1 MKTRIFLIALC
12 LNLLAGSLLPTLA
25 RANDPNRTVESAT
38 TVLNEFLDLKV
49 KGIPAGLL
57 SEAHGVAIIPGVIKV
72 GLVVGG
78 QRGKGVV
85 VMKEA
90 DGSWRAPMFV
100 TLTGGSVGWQAGAQS
115 TDVVLVFKTK
125 RSVEGLMK
133 GKFTIG
139 ADAAAAA
146 GPVGRRAGAATD
158 AELKAEIL
166 SYSRTRGLFAGVS
179 LDGSVL
185 EVDDRLNS
193 EYYREG
199 GAPPEAA
206 MKLVQ
211 RIAQLAAG
219 GDAKEGQ
226 PADVAT
232 AEQLPTPAGPTLT
245 PAVPMNI
252 IASEPTPAGPTLRS
266 LRVPETEIVAGPDSI
281 RPELAQAGKALS
293 QLVDKDW
300 QRYLELPDEVAGRGK
315 HPSVRSLAAAVGRYD
330 AIANDPRYRS
340 LAERPE
346 FITTRDL
353 LRAYLDTLNA
363 ENSPK
368 LALPP
373 PPVGQ
378 R

>member
-1 MKTRIFLIALC
+1 MKTRICLFALC
-12 LNLLAGSLLPTLA
+12 LNVLACALLPALA

-57 SEAHGVAIIPGVIKV
+57 SEAHGVAIIPNVIKV

-90 DGSWRAPMFV
+90 DGSWRAPSFV

-185 EVDDRLNS
+185 EIDERLNS
-193 EYYREG
+193 EYYKDPT
-199 GAPPEAA
+199 APPEAA

-219 GDAKEGQ
+219 GANEGQ
-226 PADVAT
+226 AADVAN
-232 AEQLPTPAGPTLT
+232 AEQLPTPAGPSLA
-245 PAVPMNI
+245 PAGPTTI
-252 IASEPTPAGPTLRS
+252 IASEPMPAGPTLRS
-266 LRVPETEIVAGPDSI
+266 LRVPETEIVASADSI

-300 QRYLELPDEVAGRGK
+300 QRYLELPDEVAERGK
-315 HPSVRSLAAAVGRYD
+315 HPSLRSLAGAMGRYD

-373 PPVGQ
+373 PPSGQ

>member
-1 MKTRIFLIALC
+1 MKTRRTYLFVLALALI
-12 LNLLAGSLLPTLA
+12 PTLA
-25 RANDPNRTVESAT
+25 QANDPNRTVESAT

-57 SEAHGVAIIPGVIKV
+57 SEAHGVAIIPNVIKV

-146 GPVGRRAGAATD
+146 GPVGRRAGASTD

-185 EVDDRLNS
+185 EIDDRLNR
-193 EYYREG
+193 EYYRDG

-219 GDAKEGQ
+219 GDANEGQ
-226 PADVAT
+226 PAEVTT
-232 AEQLPTPAGPTLT
+232 AEQLPTPAGPSLA
-245 PAVPMNI
+245 PAGPTTI
-252 IASEPTPAGPTLRS
+252 IASEPAPAGPTLRS
-266 LRVPETEIVAGPDSI
+266 LRVPETEIVASADSI

-300 QRYLELPDEVAGRGK
+300 QRYLELPDEVAERGK
-315 HPSVRSLAAAVGRYD
+315 HPSVRSLAGAMGRYD

-373 PPVGQ
+373 PPSGQ

>member
-1 MKTRIFLIALC
+1 MKTPRI
-12 LNLLAGSLLPTLA
+12 LLAAIAATGWLLLPA
-25 RANDPNRTVESAT
+25 MAIANDPDRTVESAT
-38 TVLNEFLDLKV
+38 NVLNEFLELKV

-57 SEAHGVAIIPGVIKV
+57 SEAHGVAIIPNVIKV

-85 VMKEA
+85 VIREA
-90 DGSWRAPMFV
+90 DGSWRAPMFL

-125 RSVEGLMK
+125 KSVEGLME

-146 GPVGRRAGAATD
+146 GPVGRRAGASTD
-158 AELKAEIL
+158 AELKAEIY

-185 EVDDRLNS
+185 EIDERLNG
-193 EYYREG
+193 EYYSQP
-199 GAPPEAA
+199 GAAPERAI
-206 MKLVQ
+206 KLVQ
-211 RIAQLAAG
+211 RIAQLAANPG
-219 GDAKEGQ
+219 SIDGQ
-226 PADVAT
+226 HAESAT

-245 PAVPMNI
+245 PAGPTI
-252 IASEPTPAGPTLRS
+252 IPSEPTPAIPAFADLQ
-266 LRVPETEIVAGPDSI
+266 PVADADPI
-281 RPELAQAGKALS
+281 RPELARSFAAQR

-300 QRYLELPDEVAGRGK
+300 QRYLELPDAVAGRGK
-315 HPSVRSLAAAVGRYD
+315 HPSVRSLAAAAGRYD
-330 AIANDPRYRS
+330 AIASDPRYHS
-340 LAERPE
+340 LAQRPE
-346 FITTRDL
+346 FAATRDL

-368 LALPP
+368 LALPRP
-373 PPVGQ
+373 PGQ

>member
-1 MKTRIFLIALC
+1 MKTHRTWLVALA
-12 LNLLAGSLLPTLA
+12 LALVPALA
-25 RANDPNRTVESAT
+25 PANDPGRTVESAT
-38 TVLNEFLDLKV
+38 TVLNEFIDLKV

-57 SEAHGVAIIPGVIKV
+57 AEAHGVAIVPNVIKV

-85 VMKEA
+85 VLKEA

-125 RSVEGLMK
+125 KSIEGLMK

-146 GPVGRRAGAATD
+146 GPVGRRAGASTD
-158 AELKAEIL
+158 AELKAEIY

-185 EVDDRLNS
+185 EIDERLNG
-193 EYYREG
+193 EYYANP

-206 MKLVQ
+206 IKLVQ
-211 RIAQLAAG
+211 RIAQLAANPG
-219 GDAKEGQ
+219 LIDGQ
-226 PADVAT
+226 PAEGTT
-232 AEQLPTPAGPTLT
+232 AEQLPTPAGPSL
-245 PAVPMNI
+245 
-252 IASEPTPAGPTLRS
+252 TPAGPIITEEPSLVGPLPRS
-266 LRVPETEIVAGPDSI
+266 LRVPDEPADANSL
-281 RPELAQAGKALS
+281 RPELARSSAALMS
-293 QLVDKDW
+293 LVDKDW
-300 QRYLELPDEVAGRGK
+300 QRYLELPDEVEERGK
-315 HPSVRSLAAAVGRYD
+315 HPSVRSLAAAAGRYD
-330 AIANDPRYRS
+330 AVANDPRYRS

-346 FITTRDL
+346 FQMTRDL

-373 PPVGQ
+373 PPAGQ